1 METKIANRYKPQH
14 VAYKKTSTA
23 KIKEVSLHSGLI
35 LDLRIR
41 KQTF

>member
-1 METKIANRYKPQH
+1 METKIANRYKPH